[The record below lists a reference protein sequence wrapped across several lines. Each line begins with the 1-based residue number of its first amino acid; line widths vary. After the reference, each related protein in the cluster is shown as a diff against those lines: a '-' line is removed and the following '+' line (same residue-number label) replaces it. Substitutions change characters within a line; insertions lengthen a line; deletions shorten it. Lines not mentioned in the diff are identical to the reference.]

1 MITVFYDG
9 KCGLCTREINYYRKI
24 APSGVFDWRDITEHI
39 GDLEKHG
46 ISHVQALKQMRALDA
61 DGQWHAGADAFI
73 LIWRQ
78 LSKWRVLAAIVA
90 LPGIRQIA
98 NLVYR
103 LWAAWRFTRLT
114 HCQLAADQEVLRQN

>member
-1 MITVFYDG
+1 MITVFFDG

-24 APSGVFDWRDITEHI
+24 APSGVFDWRDITGHT

-46 ISHVQALKQMRALDA
+46 ISHVQALKQMRALDK

-78 LSKWRVLAAIVA
+78 LSKWRVLAAVVA

-103 LWAAWRFTRLT
+103 LWAEWRFKRLT

>member
-1 MITVFYDG
+1 MITVFFDG

-24 APSGVFDWRDITEHI
+24 APSGVFDWRDITEHAA
-39 GDLEKHG
+39 DLEKHG

-78 LSKWRVLAAIVA
+78 LSKWRVLAVIVG

-103 LWAAWRFTRLT
+103 LWATWRFKRLT
-114 HCQLAADQEVLRQN
+114 HCQLAAANE